1 MEASQDLE
9 SHLQS
14 PFCHVRRHS
23 HKVWGLKTWALWGP
37 IFFLLQRLTGK
48 QAEMTTQLQ
57 TQTLGQSSMP
67 TIGEVLQGEVL
78 PGEVLRGEV

>member
-23 HKVWGLKTWALWGP
+23 HRFGELRRGLFGGP

-67 TIGEVLQGEVL
+67 TIGEVLR
-78 PGEVLRGEV
+78 GEVLRGEV